1 MSNKITKL
9 PFDKVGGVI
18 MINKRLLD
26 SEVFLT
32 MPPAANKLFLLLHAQ
47 WRPHKPVGYG
57 VRQAATKIG
66 CAQNTATRAFHTL
79 EERGFIICENESVF
93 HSKNGSR
100 AREWR
105 LTWMPY
111 TWAGYPNPPSNEW
124 EKWESKNKLT
134 VSKCSTQ
141 KGIASPILRR

>member
-1 MSNKITKL
+1 MSKQKTQL

-32 MPPAANKLFLLLHAQ
+32 MPPAANKLFLLLHSQ
-47 WRPHKPVGYG
+47 WRPDRPVGYG
-57 VRQAATKIG
+57 VREAAAKIG
-66 CAQNTATRAFHTL
+66 CAQNTAAKSFQAL
-79 EERGFIICENESVF
+79 EGRGFIICEDESVF

-111 TWAGYPNPPSNEW
+111 TWDRYAKPPSNEW
-124 EKWESKNKLT
+124 EKWDSKNKLT

>member
-1 MSNKITKL
+1 MSKQKTQL

-32 MPPAANKLFLLLHAQ
+32 MPPAANKLFLLLHSQ
-47 WRPHKPVGYG
+47 WRPDRPVSYG
-57 VRQAATKIG
+57 VREAAKKIG
-66 CAQNTATRAFHTL
+66 CAHNTATKAFQGL
-79 EERGFIICENESVF
+79 ERRGFIIREEESF
-93 HSKNGSR
+93 FNSRNGSR